1 MKGRRLSRERCT
13 FSDGAP
19 DLMVVDAHPHALIV
33 QARELLNRGQV
44 EPALAAARRRLAEA
58 ASDIDAL
65 EILAVVC
72 QQRGQVDKAIALLE
86 TVIDL
91 EPRLDWPRDD
101 LAILLAGRGRR
112 SEAEAVTRAALTL
125 NDRNPQAHAMLGT
138 LLTER
143 RDLPGGEAA
152 FRRALAVVGDHP
164 PTQVALAAN
173 LIEQGKLEAAEPL
186 LARADQLA
194 PRDGVTLAHW
204 SRLREA
210 IGDLTASRA
219 LLDRAEAA
227 GLDVTLRRA
236 VQLGREQ
243 RHAEALA
250 VIEAVP
256 GRKGGDALLESGR
269 LKERL
274 GRSAEAFADFVE
286 GKARLAARDGLSYD
300 GATVDRDFETLA
312 RLVGTRGP
320 PPGAARREGPQPVFV
335 FGFPRSGTTMVEQIL
350 SSHPAVAAGGELPF
364 VAEMVSVLEG
374 QFGSLGALWTPGV
387 AENLRD
393 LYLDRARAFGLTDPG
408 KPFFTDKMPLSEV
421 WTPVIRAAFPEA
433 RLIRIVRHPLDT
445 AVSMLSH
452 NLTHGEFCGY
462 RIEDIAR
469 HMQAVHALTRR
480 YAAALGDT
488 GLNVRYED
496 LVADPESWTRRLLEH
511 LDLPFEPACL
521 RFHEN
526 RRYAPTPSY
535 AQVSEPL
542 NDRSIGRW
550 EPYREQL
557 APQMAELAGVISDL
571 GYPAP
576 LAGRS
581 VRPATP

>member
-1 MKGRRLSRERCT
+1 MS
-13 FSDGAP
+13 A
-19 DLMVVDAHPHALIV
+19 DAQPHPLIA

-44 EPALAAARRRLAEA
+44 EPALAAARRRLVEA
-58 ASDIDAL
+58 ANDIDAL
-65 EILAVVC
+65 EILALVC
-72 QQRGQVDKAIALLE
+72 QQRGQVVEAVGLLE
-86 TVIDL
+86 KIIGL
-91 EPRLDWPRDD
+91 APGLDWPRDD
-101 LAILLAGRGRR
+101 LAILLTGLGRKA
-112 SEAEAVTRAALTL
+112 EAEAAVRSALAV
-125 NDRNPQAHAMLGT
+125 NQRNPQAHAMLGT

-152 FRRALAVVGDHP
+152 FRRALALIGDHP

-186 LARADQLA
+186 LVRADQQG
-194 PRDGVTLAHW
+194 PCDGATLAHW

-210 IGDLTASRA
+210 MGDLPASRA
-219 LLDRAEAA
+219 LLDRAEVA
-227 GLDVTLRRA
+227 GFDVTLRRA
-236 VQLGREQ
+236 VQLGREK

-250 VIEAVP
+250 VIEAIP
-256 GRKGGDALLESGR
+256 GRIGGDALLESGR
-269 LKERL
+269 LKEKL
-274 GRSAEAFADFVE
+274 GHPAEAFADFVE
-286 GKARLAARDGLSYD
+286 GKARLAARDGLAYD
-300 GATVDRDFETLA
+300 AAAVAGEFDTLA
-312 RLVGTRGP
+312 RLVETRGS

-350 SSHPAVAAGGELPF
+350 SSHSAVAAGGELPF
-364 VAEMVSVLEG
+364 VTEMVSALED
-374 QFGSLGALWTPGV
+374 QFGGLSALWNPDVGE
-387 AENLRD
+387 ALRD
-393 LYLDRARAFGLTDPG
+393 LYLDRAKAFGLMDSG

-433 RLIRIVRHPLDT
+433 RLIRMVRHPLDT

-462 RIEDIAR
+462 RMEDIVS
-469 HMQAVHALTRR
+469 HMQAVHALTKR

-488 GLNVRYED
+488 ALSVRYED
-496 LVADPESWTRRLLEH
+496 LVADQEGWTRRLLDH
-511 LDLPFEPACL
+511 LDLPFEMVCL

-550 EPYREQL
+550 KRYREQM
-557 APQMAELAGVISDL
+557 APQAAVLAGVITDL
-571 GYPAP
+571 GYPSP
-576 LAGRS
+576 LAREG
-581 VRPATP
+581 VDAVDG

>member
-1 MKGRRLSRERCT
+1 MS
-13 FSDGAP
+13 A
-19 DLMVVDAHPHALIV
+19 DAQPHPLIA
-33 QARELLNRGQV
+33 QAREFLNRGQI
-44 EPALAAARRRLAEA
+44 EPAIVAARRRLAEA

-65 EILAVVC
+65 EILALVC
-72 QQRGQVDKAIALLE
+72 QQRGQTVEATNLLE
-86 TVIDL
+86 RIIGL
-91 EPRLDWPRDD
+91 APSLAWPRDD
-101 LAILLAGRGRR
+101 LAILLAGLGRKA
-112 SEAEAVTRAALTL
+112 EAEAAVRAGLIL

-152 FRRALAVVGDHP
+152 FRRALVLVGDHP

-186 LARADQLA
+186 LVRADLLA
-194 PRDGVTLAHW
+194 PCDGATLAHW

-210 IGDLTASRA
+210 MGELPASRA

-227 GLDVTLRRA
+227 GFDVSLRRA

-243 RHAEALA
+243 RYAEALA

-256 GRKGGDALLESGR
+256 GLAGGDALLESGR
-269 LKERL
+269 FKERL
-274 GRSAEAFADFVE
+274 GRPAEAFADFIE

-300 GATVDRDFETLA
+300 GGSVAKDFDTLV
-312 RLVGTRGP
+312 RLVETNGP
-320 PPGAARREGPQPVFV
+320 PPAAAQLAGPQPVFV

-350 SSHPAVAAGGELPF
+350 SSHSAVAAGGELPF
-364 VAEMVSVLEG
+364 VTEMVSALEG
-374 QFGSLGALWTPGV
+374 QLGGLSALWTPGV
-387 AENLRD
+387 AEPLRD
-393 LYLDRARAFGLTDPG
+393 LYLDRARAFGLMDSG

-433 RLIRIVRHPLDT
+433 RLIRMVRHPLDT

-462 RIEDIAR
+462 RIEDIAT
-469 HMQAVHALTRR
+469 HMRAVHALTGR
-480 YAAALGDT
+480 YAAALGET
-488 GLNVRYED
+488 ALSVRYED
-496 LVADPESWTRRLLEH
+496 LVVDQETWTRRLLDH
-511 LDLPFEPACL
+511 LGLPFEAACL
-521 RFHEN
+521 RFHKN

-550 EPYREQL
+550 KQYRKQL
-557 APQMAELAGVISDL
+557 ATQASALAGVIVDL
-571 GYPAP
+571 GYN
-576 LAGRS
+576 
-581 VRPATP
+581 T

>member
-1 MKGRRLSRERCT
+1 M
-13 FSDGAP
+13 AA
-19 DLMVVDAHPHALIV
+19 DAQTHPLIV
-33 QARELLNRGQV
+33 QARELLNQGQV
-44 EPALAAARRRLAEA
+44 EPALATARRRLAEV

-65 EILAVVC
+65 EIVAMVC
-72 QQRGQVDKAIALLE
+72 QQRGQVAEAIALLE
-86 TVIDL
+86 KIINL

-112 SEAEAVTRAALTL
+112 TEAEAVTRAALTR
-125 NDRNPQAHAMLGT
+125 NARNPQAHAMLGT

-152 FRRALAVVGDHP
+152 FRRALALVGDHP

-173 LIEQGKLEAAEPL
+173 LIEQGKLETAELL

-194 PRDGVTLAHW
+194 PGDGATLAHW

-227 GLDVTLRRA
+227 GFDVTLRRA

-269 LKERL
+269 LKEKL
-274 GRSAEAFADFVE
+274 GRPAEAFADFVE
-286 GKARLAARDGLSYD
+286 GKARLATRDGLSYD
-300 GATVDRDFETLA
+300 GVAVSREFDTLA
-312 RLVGTRGP
+312 RLVQTKGS
-320 PPGAARREGPQPVFV
+320 PPGAARREAPQPVFV

-350 SSHPAVAAGGELPF
+350 SSHTAVAAGGELPF
-364 VAEMVSVLEG
+364 VTEMVAALEG
-374 QFGSLGALWTPGV
+374 QFDGLSALWTPGV
-387 AENLRD
+387 GEALRD
-393 LYLDRARAFGLTDPG
+393 LYLGRAKAYGLMDSG
-408 KPFFTDKMPLSEV
+408 KPFFTDKMPLSEI

-433 RLIRIVRHPLDT
+433 RLIRMVRHPLDT

-452 NLTHGEFCGY
+452 NLTHGDYCGY
-462 RIEDIAR
+462 RIEDIAS
-469 HMQAVHALTRR
+469 HMQAVHALTGS
-480 YAAALGDT
+480 YAATLGDT
-488 GLNVRYED
+488 ALAVRYED
-496 LVADPESWTRRLLEH
+496 LVTDQETWTRRLLEH

-521 RFHEN
+521 LFHEN

-550 EPYREQL
+550 AQYREQL
-557 APQMAELAGVISDL
+557 APQAAALAEVIADL
-571 GYPAP
+571 GYPSP
-576 LAGRS
+576 LAGNDI
-581 VRPATP
+581 RPATA

>member
-1 MKGRRLSRERCT
+1 M
-13 FSDGAP
+13 
-19 DLMVVDAHPHALIV
+19 
-33 QARELLNRGQV
+33 LNRGEV
-44 EPALAAARRRLAEA
+44 ELALAAAQRRLADA
-58 ASDIDAL
+58 ARDIDAL
-65 EILAVVC
+65 EILALVC
-72 QQRGQVDKAIALLE
+72 QQRGQVAEAIALLE
-86 TVIDL
+86 TIIDL
-91 EPRLDWPRDD
+91 APDLDWPRDD
-101 LAILLAGRGRR
+101 LAILLAGRGSRT
-112 SEAEAVTRAALTL
+112 EAEAVTRAALTL

-152 FRRALAVVGDHP
+152 FRRALALVGDHP

-173 LIEQGKLEAAEPL
+173 LIEQGKLETAEPL

-194 PRDGVTLAHW
+194 PRDGATLAHW

-210 IGDLTASRA
+210 MGDLPASRA

-227 GLDVTLRRA
+227 GFDVTLRRA
-236 VQLGREQ
+236 VQLGRET
-243 RHAEALA
+243 RYAEALA

-256 GRKGGDALLESGR
+256 GRIGGDALLESGR
-269 LKERL
+269 LKEKL
-274 GRSAEAFADFVE
+274 GRPAEAFADFVE
-286 GKARLAARDGLSYD
+286 GKARLAARDALSYD
-300 GATVDRDFETLA
+300 GAAIAREFDTLA
-312 RLVGTRGP
+312 RLVEVNGP

-350 SSHPAVAAGGELPF
+350 SSHSAVAAGGELPF
-364 VAEMVSVLEG
+364 VTEMVSALEG
-374 QFGSLGALWTPGV
+374 QFGGLTALWTPGV
-387 AENLRD
+387 GETLRD
-393 LYLDRARAFGLTDPG
+393 LYLDRARAFGLLDSG

-433 RLIRIVRHPLDT
+433 RLIRMVRHPLDT

-462 RIEDIAR
+462 RVEDIAS
-469 HMQAVHALTRR
+469 HMRAVHALTRR
-480 YAAALGDT
+480 FAAALGDT
-488 GLNVRYED
+488 ALAVRYED
-496 LVADPESWTRRLLEH
+496 LVADQETWTRRLLEH

-550 EPYREQL
+550 AQYREQL
-557 APQMAELAGVISDL
+557 APQAAALAGVIADL
-571 GYPAP
+571 GYPSP
-576 LAGRS
+576 LAEEG
-581 VRPATP
+581 VDAVDG